1 MTALA
6 KIISWVFHP
15 LWVPMFLFLYL
26 ISVDPYLGMQPAV
39 TLYVGVVL
47 AVSILA
53 TVLSLLMLRR
63 SKGIS
68 DLEVSV
74 RSERFVPFF
83 IVLIYQAMV
92 LWTIQG
98 AEAYIPEGW
107 FALFQGQLILLTIAL
122 LITIKFKASMHLM
135 GQGGALATLGFFNA
149 HHNLGLEM
157 LLPAGFIIA
166 GLVGWAR
173 SKLGVHT
180 LLELAVGFT
189 LGLFGLTEL
198 LGALM

>member
-1 MTALA
+1 MTVLA

-15 LWVPMFLFLYL
+15 LWVPLYLFLYL

-47 AVSILA
+47 VVSILA

-63 SKGIS
+63 SRGIS

-92 LWTIQG
+92 LWTIHG
-98 AEAYIPEGW
+98 AEAYIPVGW

-135 GQGGALATLGFFNA
+135 GQGGALAALAFFNA
-149 HHNLGLEM
+149 QHSLGLDM
-157 LLPAGFIIA
+157 LLPVGFIGA

-173 SKLGVHT
+173 SKQGVHT
-180 LLELAVGFT
+180 LPELAVGFA

>member
-15 LWVPMFLFLYL
+15 LWVPVYLFLYL

-47 AVSILA
+47 AVSVAA

-74 RSERFVPFF
+74 RSERLVPFL

-98 AEAYIPEGW
+98 AEVYIPMGW
-107 FALFQGQLILLTIAL
+107 FALFQGQLILLTVAL

-135 GQGGALATLGFFNA
+135 GQGGALAALAFFNA

-173 SKLGVHT
+173 AKQGVHT
-180 LLELAVGFT
+180 LPELAVGFT
-189 LGLFGLTEL
+189 LGLIGLTEL
-198 LGALM
+198 LGTLM